1 MANFKLLKIF
11 IDGGARGNPGTAG
24 VGIHIMDEGNFTIHD
39 HSEYVG
45 ETTNNVAEYKGL
57 LIALTW
63 LESFLKENEIE
74 KIEFFM
80 DSKLVVEQINKNW
93 KIKQDHLAKLAFQI
107 WEKLNKIALPYR
119 LNHIKREKNKVADL
133 LANQAMNSAQP

>member
-11 IDGGARGNPGTAG
+11 TDGGARGNPGTAG
-24 VGIHIMDEGNFTIHD
+24 IGIHVMDESDFTIHD

-45 ETTNNVAEYKGL
+45 ETTNNVSEYKGL

-63 LESFLKENEIE
+63 LETFSKENKIE
-74 KIEFFM
+74 KIEIFM

-93 KIKQDHLAKLAFQI
+93 KIKQDHLAELAFQI
-107 WEKLNKIALPYR
+107 WAKLDNIALPYKLSHVR
-119 LNHIKREKNKVADL
+119 REKNKVADL
-133 LANQAMNSAQP
+133 LANQAMDSAQL

>member
-11 IDGGARGNPGTAG
+11 TDGGARGNPGTAG
-24 VGIHIMDEGNFTIHD
+24 IGIHVMDEGGFTIHD

-63 LESFLKENEIE
+63 LESFSKENKIE
-74 KIEFFM
+74 KVEFFM

-93 KIKQDHLAKLAFQI
+93 KIKQDHLAELAFVI
-107 WEKLNKIALPYR
+107 WEKLEKISLPYK
-119 LNHIKREKNKVADL
+119 LSHIRREKNKVADL
-133 LANQAMNSAQP
+133 LANQAMDSAQL